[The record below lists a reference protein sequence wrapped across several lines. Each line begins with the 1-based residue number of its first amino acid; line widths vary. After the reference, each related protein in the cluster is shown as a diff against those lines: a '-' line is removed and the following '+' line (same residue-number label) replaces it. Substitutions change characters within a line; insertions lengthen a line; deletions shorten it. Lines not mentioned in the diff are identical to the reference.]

1 MKLLSKFSAV
11 LTLLFSL
18 CGCVPQT
25 QYAWNNYDSKL
36 YNHYK
41 DPSQKEEFSQALK
54 ETVEEAESSNR
65 VPPGIYAEYG
75 FLMYEQGNS
84 LQAIQYYQKEAD
96 KWPESRAFMT
106 KMINTAQ
113 KRSKAQNANSQP
125 VITPESNAK
134 QVVAEQPEATK

>member
-1 MKLLSKFSAV
+1 MKHLIKIAAF
-11 LTLLFSL
+11 TLLLPL
-18 CGCVPQT
+18 CGCAAQT
-25 QYAWNNYDSKL
+25 QYAWNKYDTKL
-36 YNHYK
+36 YSHYK
-41 DPSQKEEFSQALK
+41 DPSQKEEFAQALK

-113 KRSKAQNANSQP
+113 KRSKVQNTNSPQ

-134 QVVAEQPEATK
+134 QAVAEQQEATK

>member
-1 MKLLSKFSAV
+1 MKHLIKIAAF
-11 LTLLFSL
+11 TLLLPL
-18 CGCVPQT
+18 CGCVAQT
-25 QYAWNNYDSKL
+25 QYAWNNYDTTL
-36 YNHYK
+36 YSHYK
-41 DPSQKEEFSQALK
+41 DPSQKEEFAQALK

-113 KRSKAQNANSQP
+113 KRSKVQNTNSPQ

-134 QVVAEQPEATK
+134 QAVAEQQEATK

>member
-1 MKLLSKFSAV
+1 MKLLAKFSTV

-25 QYAWNNYDSKL
+25 QYAWNSYDSKL

-41 DPSQKEEFSQALK
+41 DPSQMEEFSQALK

-113 KRSKAQNANSQP
+113 KRSKVQNTSSQP
-125 VITPESNAK
+125 VITPESNTK
-134 QVVAEQPEATK
+134 QAVAEQPGATK

>member
-1 MKLLSKFSAV
+1 MKFLAKYSVV
-11 LTLLFSL
+11 LMLLFSI

-25 QYAWNNYDSKL
+25 QYAWNNYDKTL

-41 DPSQKEEFSQALK
+41 DPSQKEDFSQTLK

-96 KWPESRAFMT
+96 KWPESRAFMA

-113 KRSKAQNANSQP
+113 KRSKVQNTKGQT
-125 VITPESNAK
+125 VITTESSTK
-134 QVVAEQPEATK
+134 QAVAEQPEATK

>member
-1 MKLLSKFSAV
+1 MKLLAKYSAV
-11 LTLLFSL
+11 LMLFSL
-18 CGCVPQT
+18 CGCVPKT

-54 ETVEEAESSNR
+54 ETVEEAESSKS

-113 KRSKAQNANSQP
+113 KRSQVQNTNRTP
-125 VITPESNAK
+125 VITPESNAT
-134 QVVAEQPEATK
+134 QAVAEQPEATK

>member
-1 MKLLSKFSAV
+1 
-11 LTLLFSL
+11 
-18 CGCVPQT
+18 
-25 QYAWNNYDSKL
+25 
-36 YNHYK
+36 
-41 DPSQKEEFSQALK
+41 
-54 ETVEEAESSNR
+54 

-113 KRSKAQNANSQP
+113 KRSKVQNTNSPQ

-134 QVVAEQPEATK
+134 QAVAEQQEATK

>member
-1 MKLLSKFSAV
+1 MNLVNKLAGFM
-11 LTLLFSL
+11 LLLPL
-18 CGCVPQT
+18 CGCVAQT
-25 QYAWNNYDSKL
+25 QYSWNNYDKKL

-41 DPSQKEEFSQALK
+41 DPSQKEDFAQALK

-113 KRSKAQNANSQP
+113 KRSKAQNASALS
-125 VITPESNAK
+125 VVSPESNAK
-134 QVVAEQPEATK
+134 QAVAAQPEATK